1 MKPMGIN
8 RIVLAV
14 RDLEKA
20 KALYSSMLGATFYDA
35 SWTGAPL
42 GMEVAISWDAGIEI
56 CAPMPGREK
65 DSLISGFLDQHGDGI
80 LTIVFGVQDADA
92 VNKRAEQ
99 LGIQALHSVDYSQAD
114 IDAHLD
120 GLFKKYKEHFMNSAE
135 ACGFT
140 AALAQIE
147 RK

>member
-8 RIVLAV
+8 RIIVAV
-14 RDLEKA
+14 RDLQKA
-20 KALYSSMLGATFYDA
+20 KVLYSNMLGATFHDA

-56 CAPMPGREK
+56 CAPMQGREK
-65 DSLISGFLDQHGDGI
+65 DSMISGFLDEHGDGI
-80 LTIVFGVQDADA
+80 LSIVFGVQDADA
-92 VNKRAEQ
+92 VQKRAEQ
-99 LGIQALHSVDYSQAD
+99 LGIKALYSVDYSSAE

-120 GLFKKYKEHFMNSAE
+120 GLFKKYKEYFMNSVE

-140 AALAQIE
+140 ATLAQIE
-147 RK
+147 WK

>member
-1 MKPMGIN
+1 MKPMGVS
-8 RIVLAV
+8 RIILAV
-14 RDLEKA
+14 RDLQKA
-20 KALYSSMLGATFYDA
+20 KALYSHMLGATFHDA

-65 DSLISGFLDQHGDGI
+65 DSMISGFLEEHGDGI
-80 LTIVFGVQDADA
+80 LSIVFSVQDADA
-92 VNKRAEQ
+92 IKDTAEK
-99 LGIQALHSVDYSQAD
+99 LGIQALYSVDYSQPD

-140 AALAQIE
+140 ATLAQIE